1 MKKNILVFFAIFSF
15 SFLSYGQDPHFT
27 QYYANPVYLNP
38 ALAGGEYCPRIITNY
53 RNQWPM
59 LAGSFETYSFSFD
72 LTLEPIHGGIGLS
85 VLHDDAGNGVI
96 KSTSVNLIYSYHTKI
111 ARKID
116 LLTGFQI
123 GSNQRSLDPD
133 LWFGDQID
141 PIAGFVYPTQDDI
154 INSGIISKSYMDISI
169 GTLISSN
176 NFFLGFVAHH
186 LTEPEDAFL
195 VNSKLSMK
203 KTIHGGAVIK
213 LNEAITQTTGLFSGS
228 TYLIP
233 NFLFKQQAETEQIN
247 IGASITNNIVS
258 GGVGYRRSFAN
269 SDAVFLIVGFQKDAI
284 KIGYSYDFT
293 ISSLS
298 SSTGGAH
305 EISLR
310 LQLPCIPK
318 KIILNPIKCPK
329 F

>member
-1 MKKNILVFFAIFSF
+1 MKKTIIFFVSLFGF
-15 SFLSYGQDPHFT
+15 VFLSHGQDPHFT
-27 QYYANPVYLNP
+27 QYYANPLYLNP

-123 GSNQRSLDPD
+123 GSNQRSLNTD

-141 PIAGFVYPTQDDI
+141 PVAGFVYPTNDP
-154 INSGIISKSYMDISI
+154 INAAGIISKNYIDISI
-169 GTLISSN
+169 GTLISTNS
-176 NFFLGFVAHH
+176 FFLGFVAHH

-195 VNSKLSMK
+195 IESKLSMK

-213 LNEAITQTTGLFSGS
+213 INEAITQTTGLFAGS

-247 IGASITNNIVS
+247 IGASITNNIIS
-258 GGVGYRRSFAN
+258 GGLGYRRSFEN
-269 SDAVFLIVGFQKDAI
+269 SDALFFIVGFQKDAI

-293 ISSLS
+293 VSSLS
-298 SSTGGAH
+298 NSTGGAH

>member
-1 MKKNILVFFAIFSF
+1 MKKIIIFFVSLFGF
-15 SFLSYGQDPHFT
+15 VFLSHGQDPHFT
-27 QYYANPVYLNP
+27 QYYANPLYLNP

-72 LTLEPIHGGIGLS
+72 LTLEPIHGGVGLS

-111 ARKID
+111 AKKID
-116 LLTGFQI
+116 LLTGFQV
-123 GSNQRSLDPD
+123 GSNQRSLNTD

-141 PIAGFVYPTQDDI
+141 PVAGFVYPTNDP
-154 INSGIISKSYMDISI
+154 INAAGIISKNYIDISI
-169 GTLISSN
+169 GTLISTNS
-176 NFFLGFVAHH
+176 FFLGFVAHH

-195 VNSKLSMK
+195 IESKLSMK

-213 LNEAITQTTGLFSGS
+213 INEAITQTTGLFAGS

-247 IGASITNNIVS
+247 IGASITNNILS
-258 GGVGYRRSFAN
+258 GGLGYRRSFEN
-269 SDAVFLIVGFQKDAI
+269 SDAVFFIVGFQKDAI

-293 ISSLS
+293 VSSLS
-298 SSTGGAH
+298 NSTGGAH

>member
-1 MKKNILVFFAIFSF
+1 MKKYIFLILSIFFCVP
-15 SFLSYGQDPHFT
+15 SYSQDPHFT
-27 QYYANPVYLNP
+27 QYYANPLFLNP

-59 LAGSFETYSFSFD
+59 MAGSFETYSVSFD
-72 LTLEPIHGGIGLS
+72 LTLEPIHGGLGIL
-85 VLHDDAGNGVI
+85 VLHDDAGNGTI
-96 KSTSVNLIYSYHTKI
+96 KSTFASLIYSYHTKI
-111 ARKID
+111 TKKID

-123 GSNQRSLDPD
+123 SNHQRSLDPN

-141 PIAGFVYPTQDDI
+141 EIYGFVYPTQDDI
-154 INSGIISKSYMDISI
+154 VNGGIISKSYLDFSI

-176 NFFLGFVAHH
+176 SFFLGLVAHH
-186 LTEPEDAFL
+186 LTEPEEAFL
-195 VNSKLSMK
+195 ASGKLSMK

-213 LNEAITQTTGLFSGS
+213 INEAITQTSGLLSGD

-233 NFLFKQQAETEQIN
+233 NFLFKTQAETEQIN
-247 IGASITNNIVS
+247 LGTTITNNILS
-258 GGVGYRRSFAN
+258 AGIAYRRSFIN
-269 SDAVFLIVGFQKDAI
+269 SDAFLLVLGFQKDAL

-293 ISSLS
+293 VSELT

-310 LQLPCIPK
+310 IQLPCIPK